1 MHFLIYFILALFA
14 TTVGSLTGMGG
25 GVIIKPLMDVLHD
38 FDVQT
43 IGIAS
48 SITVFSMAIVSVL
61 KQMKAKTE
69 IPVKTAIPL
78 GAGSVAGGFFGEKL
92 LRLIVELLNANSIVT
107 VVQNCVLAV
116 LILCVFVYMKNKDKI
131 KGRSLHGTVVSFA
144 VGVFLGICSSFLG
157 IGGGPIN
164 VALIIFLFSVGT
176 KTATVCSLVTILFAQ
191 ISKLT
196 TVALTTGFSGF
207 DLSIAPFMIVG
218 AILGGFIGASLNKK
232 CSEKTVE
239 KAFNGVQLLVLG
251 ITVFNIIRNLI

>member
-1 MHFLIYFILALFA
+1 MQFVIYFLLTLFA
-14 TTVGSLTGMGG
+14 TAVGSLTGMGG
-25 GVIIKPLMDVLHD
+25 GVIIKPLMDVLGN

-43 IGIAS
+43 IGIVS
-48 SITVFSMAIVSVL
+48 SITVFSMAIVSVG
-61 KQMKAKTE
+61 KQIKAKTP
-69 IPVKTAIPL
+69 IPFKIAVPL
-78 GAGSVAGGFFGEKL
+78 GIGSVVGGFSGEKL
-92 LRLIVELLNANSIVT
+92 LTFIVNFFNANSIVT

-116 LILCVFVYMKNKDKI
+116 LILCVFLYMKNKGKI
-131 KGRSLHGTVVSFA
+131 TGKNLDGIFISLA

-164 VALIIFLFSVGT
+164 VALIIYLFSVST

-196 TVALTTGFSGF
+196 TVALTAGFSGF
-207 DLSIAPFMIVG
+207 DLSIAPLMIAG

-251 ITVFNIIRNLI
+251 ITIFNITKNLV